1 MNEGNETVLTK
12 QQELQNQESVS
23 NQKDVPTQRNYKDR
37 LFRMIF
43 KEKKELLSLYNAMN
57 GTTYNNENDLTITTL
72 DNAIYMNMKNDLS
85 FLIDAGLSLY
95 EHQSTWNPNIPLR
108 NLGYVADLYS
118 TLTSKENLF
127 GKTLIK
133 IPTPHFVVFYNGIDK
148 QPERSFLQLSDSFQ
162 VMEEEK
168 ELELKVLVLN
178 INPGYNME
186 LMDKCKTLGDYVK
199 YVDRVRTYAKTMT
212 LAETV
217 ERAVNEC
224 IKDDILAEF
233 LRNYKAE
240 AMSVS
245 IYEYDEEKHM
255 RQTFAEGKVE
265 GKAEEKIIMQITLIQ
280 KKYIKGKSLSEI
292 ADDLEENV
300 DNLKAL
306 YKLVT
311 ENEQKTAE
319 EIYELYRNCSK
330 KELFNT

>member
-1 MNEGNETVLTK
+1 M
-12 QQELQNQESVS
+12 
-23 NQKDVPTQRNYKDR
+23 
-37 LFRMIF
+37 
-43 KEKKELLSLYNAMN
+43 
-57 GTTYNNENDLTITTL
+57 
-72 DNAIYMNMKNDLS
+72 
-85 FLIDAGLSLY
+85 
-95 EHQSTWNPNIPLR
+95 
-108 NLGYVADLYS
+108 
-118 TLTSKENLF
+118 
-127 GKTLIK
+127 
-133 IPTPHFVVFYNGIDK
+133 VFYNGIDK

-212 LAETV
+212 LAEAV